1 MEEIFNLLV
10 KHNISPNQFY
20 VLYNIKHKIKTSK
33 FVNLSLELTRLK
45 NNKWLKDD
53 DKVLL
58 SDKAILLIRNIE
70 SFFKAQ
76 KKKSS
81 SSLMG
86 PEFTQKMKEYSEIFP
101 KFKLPSG
108 KYARTNIKTLEGT
121 FRWFFT
127 NFDYDWKIILQ
138 AAKNYVEEYEMNN
151 YKYMRTSQYFVRKQN
166 QDKTYD
172 SELADYCEAV
182 ISGTDQQKNYFKEK
196 VV

>member
-1 MEEIFNLLV
+1 MEEIFNLLL
-10 KHNISPNQFY
+10 KNKINPNEFY
-20 VLYNIKHKIKTSK
+20 VLYNIKHKIKTGK
-33 FVNLSLELTRLK
+33 IVNLSLELTRLK

-53 DKVLL
+53 NKL
-58 SDKAILLIRNIE
+58 SDKAIMLIQNVE
-70 SFFKAQ
+70 SFFKVQ
-76 KKKSS
+76 KKKTSVA
-81 SSLMG
+81 LMG
-86 PEFTQKMKEYSEIFP
+86 PEFIEKMKEYSEIFP

-121 FRWFFT
+121 FKWFFN
-127 NFDYDWKIILQ
+127 NFDYEWETILK

-182 ISGTDQQKNYFKEK
+182 ISGIDQQKNHFKER